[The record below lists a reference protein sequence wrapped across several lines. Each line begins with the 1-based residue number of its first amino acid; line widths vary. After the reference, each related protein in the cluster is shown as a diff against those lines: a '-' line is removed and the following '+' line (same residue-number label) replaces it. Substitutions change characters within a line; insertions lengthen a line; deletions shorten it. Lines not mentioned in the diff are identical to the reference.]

1 MNRIQKLE
9 EALRRLLR
17 HDPWLPTIAEEN
29 DREFAKKVLEEK
41 EGE

>member
-1 MNRIQKLE
+1 MEERIKKLE

-29 DREFAKKVLEEK
+29 DRQFAKEVLEGK
-41 EGE
+41 